1 MGAYK
6 HPLEA
11 IKTRIFIESTR
22 LRGLRGRDP
31 ATVQPGLVG
40 SAHAADNAL
49 CVPVRTLAMH
59 WVEAMTESKPQ
70 GSATA
75 ERRQTPIE
83 PGIRRLLVI
92 LVIAVAIGAI
102 MTIVG
107 ELVLNEPPIK
117 NAGFTMV
124 LTGGGFYF
132 FVRFLGRMR
141 ARQTR
146 DQIQRRKE
154 LQGEQDGGGG

>member
-1 MGAYK
+1 MSDDSSRRAN
-6 HPLEA
+6 PW
-11 IKTRIFIESTR
+11 
-22 LRGLRGRDP
+22 
-31 ATVQPGLVG
+31 
-40 SAHAADNAL
+40 N
-49 CVPVRTLAMH
+49 
-59 WVEAMTESKPQ
+59 EAMTESSQ
-70 GSATA
+70 QQSATA
-75 ERRQTPIE
+75 ERRKTPIE

-92 LVIAVAIGAI
+92 LVVAVAIGAV

-124 LTGGGFYF
+124 LTAGGFYF

-146 DQIQRRKE
+146 DQIRRRKE
-154 LQGEQDGGGG
+154 LQGDGDADQR